1 MKIGRSKPTWDY
13 QKVKTIFHKSAPSVE
28 FHINFEKLMELSK
41 NTHNYLGKK
50 HGTRIT
56 VKLERNVL
64 PKRKKPVDNQS
75 KIRS

>member
-50 HGTRIT
+50 TRHKDHG
-56 VKLERNVL
+56 
-64 PKRKKPVDNQS
+64 
-75 KIRS
+75 